1 MIMEGILEMIY
12 MSSEGLAK
20 TIDNLIKPPIY
31 QSSDM
36 IFNTVLVAA
45 TLFSVLFYVLA
56 IYGVFSRP
64 KRDKDVGRINSKKL
78 PFVTV
83 QIPTYNEPVAL
94 RCAEKCLKFDYPENK
109 FEIIMGD
116 DSNDEEVSRMIDE
129 FAEKH
134 KKKIRIIRRPVN
146 EGFKAG
152 NLNNMLKHSRGE
164 VIVIFDSDFIPS
176 KDFLKKIVKPF
187 IGNKKVGAVQ
197 SRWEFMNANQNLVS
211 RLYSSILIVYHHL
224 TLPMINR
231 FGVSFICGSA
241 EAIRKDVLLKLG
253 GWQNGSLTEDTEFS
267 IRIMEMG
274 YRTIYLQDLVTP
286 GESPFTFNGF
296 KRQQMRWAYGTIRAF
311 MDHKR
316 QILFNKNFNNKQR
329 FMLFFVLLG
338 YLVSPILALLLVSG
352 TLAFVTNVPG
362 PIDPVEFT
370 RSVSRNLLLTSGFI
384 AASLVALKKNGRLK
398 MFPKLLISS
407 FTAGIVVSFSV
418 AVAIF
423 KSILSRPMD
432 WYMIQKN
439 GNKVYSTLN
448 GSGIV
453 PITTKT
459 YPR

>member
-1 MIMEGILEMIY
+1 MEGILEMIY
-12 MSSEGLAK
+12 IGSEEVAK
-20 TIDNLIKPPIY
+20 IIDNLIKPPIY
-31 QSSDM
+31 QSSDL
-36 IFNTVLVAA
+36 IFNTILIAA
-45 TLFSVLFYVLA
+45 TLFSILFYGLA
-56 IYGVFSRP
+56 IHGAFSKP
-64 KRDKDVGRINSKKL
+64 NKDKYIKQIPSKKL

-94 RCAEKCLKFDYPENK
+94 RCAEKCLKFDYPEKK
-109 FEIIMGD
+109 FEIIIGD
-116 DSNDEEVSRMIDE
+116 DSNDEDVSRMIDE

-134 KKKIRIIRRPVN
+134 KNKIRVIRRPVN

-164 VIVIFDSDFIPS
+164 IIVIFDSDFIPS

-187 IGNKKVGAVQ
+187 IGNKKIGAVQ
-197 SRWEFMNANQNLVS
+197 SRWEFTNANQNLVS

-224 TLPMINR
+224 TLPLINR
-231 FGVSFICGSA
+231 FGISFICGSA
-241 EAIRKDVLLKLG
+241 EAIRKDILLKLG

-274 YRTIYLQDLVTP
+274 YRTIYLQDLVTL

-296 KRQQMRWAYGTIRAF
+296 KRQQMRWAYGTIRVF
-311 MDHKR
+311 MDHKK
-316 QILFNKNFNNKQR
+316 QIFLNKNFNNKQR
-329 FMLFFVLLG
+329 FMLSFVLLG

-352 TLAFVTNVPG
+352 TIAFITNVPG
-362 PIDPVEFT
+362 PIDPLEFT
-370 RSVSRNLLLTSGFI
+370 RSVGRNLLLTSGFM
-384 AASLVALKKNGRLK
+384 AASLVALKKNGRLR

-407 FTAGIVVSFSV
+407 FTAGVLVSFSV

-423 KSILSRPMD
+423 KSVLRRPMD

-448 GSGIV
+448 GSDIL
-453 PITTKT
+453 PMPTKT

>member
-1 MIMEGILEMIY
+1 MEGILEMLY
-12 MSSEGLAK
+12 TGSEELSK
-20 TIDNLIKPPIY
+20 VIDNFIKPPVY
-31 QSSDM
+31 QSSNL
-36 IFNTVLVAA
+36 IFETILIAA

-56 IYGVFSRP
+56 INGMFSKSKSNKSSR
-64 KRDKDVGRINSKKL
+64 RIPGKKL

-109 FEIIMGD
+109 FEIIIGD
-116 DSNDEEVSRMIDE
+116 DSNDEDVSRIIDE

-134 KKKIRIIRRPVN
+134 RDKIRVMRRPVN

-164 VIVIFDSDFIPS
+164 IIVIFDSDFIPA
-176 KDFLKKIVKPF
+176 KNFLKKIVKPL
-187 IGNKKVGAVQ
+187 IENKKVAAVQ
-197 SRWEFMNANQNLVS
+197 SRWEFMNADQNLVS

-224 TLPMINR
+224 TLPLINR
-231 FGVSFICGSA
+231 FGISFICGSA
-241 EAIRKDVLLKLG
+241 EAIKKDVLLKLG

-274 YRTIYLQDLVTP
+274 YRTVYLQDLVTS

-311 MDHKR
+311 MDHKK

-329 FMLFFVLLG
+329 AMLFFVLLG
-338 YLVSPILALLLVSG
+338 YLVSPILALLFVSG
-352 TLAFVTNVPG
+352 TIAFVTNIPG
-362 PIDPVEFT
+362 PIDIAEFT
-370 RSVSRNLLLTSGFI
+370 RSLGRNLLLTSGFI
-384 AASLVALKKNGRLK
+384 AASMVALKKNGRLR

-407 FTAGIVVSFSV
+407 FTAGVLVSFSV
-418 AVAIF
+418 AIAIF
-423 KSILSRPMD
+423 KSVSRRPMD
-432 WYMIQKN
+432 WYMIPEI
-439 GNKVYSTLN
+439 L
-448 GSGIV
+448 
-453 PITTKT
+453 PITKT

>member
-1 MIMEGILEMIY
+1 MEGILEMIY
-12 MSSEGLAK
+12 IGSEEVAK
-20 TIDNLIKPPIY
+20 IIDNLIKPPIY
-31 QSSDM
+31 QSSDL
-36 IFNTVLVAA
+36 IFNTILIAA
-45 TLFSVLFYVLA
+45 TLFSILFYGLA
-56 IYGVFSRP
+56 IHGAFSKP
-64 KRDKDVGRINSKKL
+64 NKDKYIKQIPSKKL

-94 RCAEKCLKFDYPENK
+94 RCAEKCLKFDYPEKK
-109 FEIIMGD
+109 FEIIIGD
-116 DSNDEEVSRMIDE
+116 DSNDEDVSRMIDE

-134 KKKIRIIRRPVN
+134 KNKIRVIRRSVN

-164 VIVIFDSDFIPS
+164 IIVIFDSDFIPS

-187 IGNKKVGAVQ
+187 IGNKKIGAVQ
-197 SRWEFMNANQNLVS
+197 SRWEFTNANQNLVS

-224 TLPMINR
+224 TLPLINR
-231 FGVSFICGSA
+231 FGISFICGSA
-241 EAIRKDVLLKLG
+241 EAIRKDILLKLG

-274 YRTIYLQDLVTP
+274 YRTIYLQDLVTL

-311 MDHKR
+311 MDHKK
-316 QILFNKNFNNKQR
+316 QIFFNKNFNNKQR
-329 FMLFFVLLG
+329 FMLSFVLLG

-352 TLAFVTNVPG
+352 TIAFITNVPG
-362 PIDPVEFT
+362 PIDPLEFT
-370 RSVSRNLLLTSGFI
+370 RSVGRNLLLTSGFI
-384 AASLVALKKNGRLK
+384 AASLVALKKNGRLR

-407 FTAGIVVSFSV
+407 FTAGVLVSFSV

-423 KSILSRPMD
+423 KSVLRRPMD

-448 GSGIV
+448 GSDIL
-453 PITTKT
+453 PMPTKT

>member
-1 MIMEGILEMIY
+1 MEGIWEIFY
-12 MSSEGLAK
+12 MSSTEVSNA
-20 TIDNLIKPPIY
+20 IDNFIKPPIY
-31 QSSDM
+31 QSSNL
-36 IFNTVLVAA
+36 IFETILVAA
-45 TLFSVLFYVLA
+45 TLFSILFYVLA
-56 IYGVFSRP
+56 IHGAFSKP
-64 KRDKDVGRINSKKL
+64 KKDTKRIPGKKL

-94 RCAEKCLKFDYPENK
+94 RCAEKCLKFDYPEKK
-109 FEIIMGD
+109 FEIIIGD
-116 DSNDEEVSRMIDE
+116 DSNDEDVSRMIDE

-134 KKKIRIIRRPVN
+134 KGKIRVMRRPVN
-146 EGFKAG
+146 KGFKAG

-164 VIVIFDSDFIPS
+164 IIVIFDSDFIPS
-176 KDFLKKIVKPF
+176 KDFLKRIVRPL
-187 IGNKKVGAVQ
+187 IENRKVAAVQ
-197 SRWEFMNANQNLVS
+197 SRWEFTNANQNLVS

-224 TLPMINR
+224 TLPLINK
-231 FGVSFICGSA
+231 FGISFICGSA

-329 FMLFFVLLG
+329 FMLSFVLLG
-338 YLVSPILALLLVSG
+338 YLVSPILALLFVSG
-352 TLAFVTNVPG
+352 IIAFMTNVPG

-370 RSVSRNLLLTSGFI
+370 RAVGRNLLLTSGFI
-384 AASLVALKKNGRLK
+384 AASLVALKKNGRLR

-407 FTAGIVVSFSV
+407 FTAGILVSFSV

-423 KSILSRPMD
+423 KSVLRRPMD

-448 GSGIV
+448 GSDILPV
-453 PITTKT
+453 TTKT